1 MTVADFGPPWCFPC
15 LTGRCA
21 HPGHASPRSY
31 ENEALGGNQVPV
43 VTYAG
48 GSALCEDCARREA
61 EYLPKPLPAEETA

>member
-1 MTVADFGPPWCFPC
+1 MTHVDFGPPWCFPC

-21 HPGHASPRSY
+21 HPEHSNPRTLD
-31 ENEALGGNQVPV
+31 NLAGGNQIPV
-43 VTYAG
+43 ITYCG